1 MNASPNQ
8 QTTEE
13 VAGIARWRFA
23 LVMAVFGCL
32 LAAVLVRLVMLHTID
47 QPFLFEQGEKR
58 TVRQEVQPAMRGMI
72 TDRFGKPLAVSAPV
86 VNLWINPQQV
96 NIQQLP
102 LAAKELGLSAAKL
115 VNKMERAA
123 SEGRS
128 FVYLKR
134 QAEPELARRVLDHRI
149 AGIYGEDDFRRFYP
163 AAEVTAHTVGIVN
176 IDGKGQEGLELAFD
190 EYLQGQEG
198 SRQVVK
204 DLYGNVIKQLQ
215 VNAVATPG
223 QTLALTLDLRL
234 QYLAYRELK
243 AAVAQHHAQ
252 SGSAVLL
259 DARTGD
265 VLALVGQPSYNPNN
279 RAGLRAEHM
288 RNRAVAD
295 VIEPGSTMKPFT
307 VAAALQS
314 GRFSPSTE
322 INTSPGYVRVK
333 NKTIRDHRDYGV
345 LDITGV
351 ITKSS
356 NVGVTYLSREL
367 GAENMWDF
375 LSKAGIG
382 QASVL
387 GFPGEAVGSLP
398 YPEQLDALRLATVS
412 YGYGLSVSPLQ
423 LAHAYTAFTQKGCI
437 RPVRLIKANASDEN
451 CQRVMS
457 EKVARQV
464 LDMLE
469 TVTGKGGTGTRARV
483 DGYRVGGKT
492 GTAHKVGRQ
501 GYEDSEYTAVFA
513 GVAPIS
519 DPELVL
525 VVVVDAPQG
534 KEYYGG
540 EVAAPVFSRIMEQA
554 LRLRQVAPD
563 DGKVPTLQM
572 AGGPA

>member
-102 LAAKELGLSAAKL
+102 LAAKDLGLPAAQL
-115 VNKMERAA
+115 VKKMERAA

-367 GAENMWDF
+367 GADNMWDF

-437 RPVRLIKANASDEN
+437 RPVRLIKANSSDEN

-464 LDMLE
+464 LNMLE